1 MFLESKITL
10 LKIAGIRIS
19 KDGRCGFPN
28 LAWDGG
34 PVAECDSKSGDPC
47 CSPVG
52 FCGISDGHCKCERCI
67 DFRTPNSRKSNLV
80 HEVSKQTSSLYV

>member
-1 MFLESKITL
+1 MSIP
-10 LKIAGIRIS
+10 LKIAGVRIS
-19 KDGRCGFPN
+19 KDGRCGYPN

-52 FCGISDGHCKCERCI
+52 FCGILDGHCKCERCI
-67 DFRTPNSRKSNLV
+67 DFRSPNSRKSNLV
-80 HEVSKQTSSLYV
+80 A